1 MKITRLF
8 QRTMFGIFFLFL
20 FIGVSTSVVSIY
32 SVDAHLTS
40 EYEENSKDIA
50 KTIAS
55 ASVDIILNRDLSSLQ
70 SLIDQ
75 FVEIQGISYIY
86 IVNDQD
92 EYLAHT
98 FVPGIPP
105 EILGSELRIGETVSR
120 NIAGM
125 GDFVEVSSHILA
137 GHVGSVHIGMDVSH
151 VTLAIQQAI
160 GNQVYLMAIIFFVGI
175 FASIWFVNFASNPVN
190 ALLGY
195 AVELAKDEKAQERNA
210 DEEAILARNDEVGHL
225 ARLLQ
230 YFSIVSRDAEAR
242 ESTPPPVDDSA
253 ADSDKR

>member
-20 FIGVSTSVVSIY
+20 LIGVSTSVVSIY
-32 SVDAHLTS
+32 SVDLHLTS
-40 EYEENSKDIA
+40 EYEENSRDIA
-50 KTIAS
+50 KTIAD

-98 FVPGIPP
+98 FVPGIPD
-105 EILGSELRIGETVSR
+105 EILESERRVGETVTR
-120 NIAGM
+120 NLAGM
-125 GDFVEVSSHILA
+125 GDFVEVSSYILA

-151 VTLAIQQAI
+151 VALAIQQAI
-160 GNQVYLMAIIFFVGI
+160 GNQIYLIAIIFFVGI
-175 FASIWFVNFASNPVN
+175 FASIWFVGFAAKPINS
-190 ALLGY
+190 LLEY
-195 AVELAKDEKAQERNA
+195 AVTLAKREPEEDPETSDER
-210 DEEAILARNDEVGHL
+210 ILTRNDEVGHL
-225 ARLLQ
+225 ARLFQ
-230 YFSIVSRDAEAR
+230 YFSTVTDPKKLENDTEAE
-242 ESTPPPVDDSA
+242 ET
-253 ADSDKR
+253 K

>member
-32 SVDAHLTS
+32 SVDAHLTK

-50 KTIAS
+50 KTIAD

-86 IVNDQD
+86 IVNEGG

-98 FVPGIPP
+98 FVPGIPH
-105 EILGSELRIGETVSR
+105 EILSRQQGEAATVER
-120 NIAGM
+120 NLAGM
-125 GDFVEVSSHILA
+125 GDFVEIRSPILA
-137 GHVGSVHIGMDVSH
+137 GHVGTVHIGMDVSH
-151 VTLAIQQAI
+151 VALAIQQAI
-160 GNQVYLMAIIFFVGI
+160 GAQVYLIAIIFFLGI
-175 FASIWFVNFASNPVN
+175 FGAIWFVSFASKPVS
-190 ALLGY
+190 ALLNY
-195 AVELAKDEKAQERNA
+195 AVATAKR
-210 DEEAILARNDEVGHL
+210 EEIIEDAATNKVLDRDDEVGHL
-225 ARLLQ
+225 ARLFL
-230 YFSIVSRDAEAR
+230 YFSQITDENKLGDLPQPEPTS
-242 ESTPPPVDDSA
+242 
-253 ADSDKR
+253 